1 VAASATITLS
11 PAPRPRRSSSGDQID
26 PQERL
31 RHERALFERYR
42 AFRDP
47 GDRELLV
54 RRFLPLAHHLA
65 ARFLRTREPF
75 DDLFQVACLG
85 LVKAIDRFDVDRNT
99 AFSSYA
105 VPTILGEL
113 KRYFRDKTWPVS
125 VPRDLKDLA
134 VKVDR
139 TADELTTI
147 RGHPPSMRTL
157 AQALGIGEDDLLEAM
172 KANTA
177 YEPLSLDVR
186 RHRDEDDLDTV
197 GDSLGRADHGYRRVE
212 QHAVLEGLLR
222 FLTRRQREVVRLRF
236 DEDLTQQE
244 IGDRVGLSQMQV
256 SRILQQ
262 AMDRLGEIAGTV
274 PRALVSDG

>member
-1 VAASATITLS
+1 VSAAAVRPI
-11 PAPRPRRSSSGDQID
+11 APPPRRPSSADAGDA
-26 PQERL
+26 QERL
-31 RHERALFERYR
+31 RHERLLFERYR
-42 AFRDP
+42 ALRDP
-47 GDRELLV
+47 RDRELLV

-85 LVKAIDRFDVDRNT
+85 LVKAIDRFDVERNT

-147 RGHPPSMRTL
+147 GGRPPSVPAL
-157 AQALGIGEDDLLEAM
+157 ARALGISEDDLGEAM
-172 KANTA
+172 RANTA

-186 RHRDEDDLDTV
+186 RHRDEDDFDTV
-197 GDSLGRADHGYRRVE
+197 GDTLGRPDHGYRRVE
-212 QHAVLEGLLR
+212 QHAVLDGLLR

-262 AMDRLGEIAGTV
+262 AMERLGEIAGTV
-274 PRALVSDG
+274 PRALVSAD